1 MHPLLFLMS
10 FAALATAKTDLS
22 GCTSSET
29 VVYGGASYVFWV
41 PGTGEICSFL
51 DCGGGRAPPATTVP
65 GCPQY
70 AGTATYSPSFLPGYR
85 DGSIAASTTSIAA
98 SSTSQSSAMITGS
111 QTTSISQQAS
121 SSPVISSSDLSSSS
135 ASSAVLATSPT
146 EITSGSPSVSSS
158 SAEPSS
164 KLSTSTSSSS
174 AVAPSVTGNA
184 GAATANNYLS
194 HGIVGA
200 VAAGFAFLL

>member
-1 MHPLLFLMS
+1 MQSLLFLMS
-10 FAALATAKTDLS
+10 FAALVTARTDLS

-70 AGTATYSPSFLPGYR
+70 VGTATYSPSYLPGYH
-85 DGSIAASTTSIAA
+85 DGSIAASTTSVAG

-111 QTTSISQQAS
+111 QTTFAISQQTS
-121 SSPVISSSDLSSSS
+121 SSSVISSSDMSSSS
-135 ASSAVLATSPT
+135 ASSAVFTTSPT
-146 EITSGSPSVSSS
+146 GITSGSPSVSSS
-158 SAEPSS
+158 STQSPS
-164 KLSTSTSSSS
+164 KSTTSSSS

-184 GAATANNYLS
+184 GATTTNNYLS
-194 HGIVGA
+194 HGLVGA